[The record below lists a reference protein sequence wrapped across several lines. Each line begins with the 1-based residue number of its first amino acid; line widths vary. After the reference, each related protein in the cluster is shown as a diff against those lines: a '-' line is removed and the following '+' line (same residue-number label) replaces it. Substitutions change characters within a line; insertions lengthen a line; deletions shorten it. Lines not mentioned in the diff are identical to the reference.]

1 MYRVITM
8 SGYDEPWWFFEDWQ
22 KDIQSVDE
30 YEDFYQALK
39 KYKSEWLK
47 MAKSY
52 KEFKSQDDLLAS
64 GEVEMRSGV
73 KNAQDISNAIKV

>member
-1 MYRVITM
+1 M

-52 KEFKSQDDLLAS
+52 KEFKSQDDLLAAFWRS
-64 GEVEMRSGV
+64 GDRSGV